1 MRFVDSTI
9 FIKWVTASRRSLSLD
24 EVISGYVLYKISRGQ
39 PALTTTLV
47 KDEVLIWL
55 SRYRASKLR
64 DFLQAL
70 RSLISLKLVT
80 PTQEHEE
87 DAVNMY
93 NKYPLGISDLINLAV
108 MKSFGITEIYS
119 TDRGFDKVPW
129 VRRIYGE
136 LIKEDDFKEFLK
148 ILEKKGIK
156 VKSN

>member
-1 MRFVDSTI
+1 MIFVDSTI
-9 FIKWVTASRRSLSLD
+9 FIKWITASRKSLSLD

-39 PALTTTLV
+39 PTLTTTLV

-55 SRYRASKLR
+55 SRYKASKLG

-87 DAVNMY
+87 DAINMY

-119 TDRGFDKVPW
+119 ADRGFDKVPW
-129 VRRIYGE
+129 IKRIYRE
-136 LIKEDDFKEFLK
+136 LIKENGFKEFLK
-148 ILEKKGIK
+148 VLKEKGIK
-156 VKSN
+156 VEKK

>member
-55 SRYRASKLR
+55 SRYRASKLG